1 MHGVSAPTW
10 LRVGLEASRDLPA
23 TIPAETPL
31 LPGTEIA
38 GLSWR
43 KFSGATLL
51 ATLVDDAD
59 AKTAAAQPFQFLE
72 RRRST
77 SVLSTLGTSLADVRR
92 ETREREAK
100 LGELWAAATPET
112 KLLTYIYLGT
122 EVIRAGQNMVGRE
135 HAESME
141 TLGKLARAVDTLRI
155 NSAYAEERGRED
167 SQLAGLLA
175 TATQKLQDQA
185 PALIETAQ
193 LERLV
198 LAAAEPFLIGK
209 SEKRSVLDL
218 RLEAATL
225 EGSALVI
232 NEAQRA
238 QKAGK
243 LELEGWN
250 QRFAGAIEKLPNAAS
265 PGGRA
270 LLALAADKNVV
281 LDADTRKALHVALR
295 KMGYYVQS
303 EDRLT
308 AAQVERAI
316 AENITEP
323 DLVFRDLLARA
334 GSPAGPLTIGVMDG
348 GFSTVHSALRDSL
361 FVNEDELPDRGRDA
375 DGDGARGNVHGHNFS
390 GGVPLDYVGYFGVE
404 EGLIAHGTHVA
415 GIATRGTDRI
425 QSFLVTRAAAASEL
439 AAAIELAIAQGAKI
453 INMSFSPWEA
463 DDVGAVRGCIERH
476 PEVLFVKAAGN
487 ENREVGGEKLPQA
500 TEVGAKVLPNL
511 LVVAA
516 SEEDGK
522 KQKMSNFGPEFVAV
536 AARGPQFSATT
547 RQFSEELFVWTGATS
562 QAAPFVTNTA
572 SKMKLLNPTLD
583 PLSIKNILIA
593 TSTRDP
599 EWSGLVEAGGLI
611 DPTRAMQAAALSYLI
626 EVKKLP
632 PDAAATR
639 LGIEQSAAA
648 GLLAALMPR

>member
-10 LRVGLEASRDLPA
+10 LRVGVDAAREAPPSGSTEAPA
-23 TIPAETPL
+23 

-72 RRRST
+72 RRRSE
-77 SVLSTLGTSLADVRR
+77 SVLSSLGTSLADVRR
-92 ETREREAK
+92 ETREREVK
-100 LGELWAAATPET
+100 LGELWSAATPET
-112 KLLTYIYLGT
+112 RLLAYMYLGT
-122 EVIRAGQNMVGRE
+122 EVVRAAKNLIGKE
-135 HAESME
+135 HAASLQK
-141 TLGKLARAVDTLRI
+141 LGQLASAVDNLRI
-155 NSAYAEERGRED
+155 TAASAKERGRED
-167 SQLAGLLA
+167 TELFRLLA
-175 TATQKLQDQA
+175 TATQNLQEQA

-193 LERLV
+193 LERLL

-243 LELEGWN
+243 LDLDTWT
-250 QRFAGAIEKLPNAAS
+250 QKFSGAIDKLPNAAS

-270 LLALAADKNVV
+270 LLALAADENVAV
-281 LDADTRKALHVALR
+281 DAEARKALHVALR
-295 KMGYYVQS
+295 KMGYYIQS
-303 EDRLT
+303 EERLT
-308 AAQVERAI
+308 AANVERAI
-316 AENITEP
+316 SENISEP

-334 GSPAGPLTIGVMDG
+334 GSPSGPLTIGVMDG

-361 FVNEDELPDRGRDA
+361 FVNEDELPDRSRDA
-375 DGDGARGNVHGHNFS
+375 DGDGARGDVHGHNFS
-390 GGVPLDYVGYFGVE
+390 GGVALDYVGYYGVE
-404 EGLIAHGTHVA
+404 EGMIAHGTHVA
-415 GIATRGTDRI
+415 GIAGRGTDRI
-425 QSFLVTRAAAASEL
+425 QSFLVTRAAAAEQL
-439 AAAIELAIAQGAKI
+439 AAAIELSIAQGAKI
-453 INMSFSPWEA
+453 INMSFSPWEE
-463 DDVGAVRGCIERH
+463 DDVAAVRGCIERH

-522 KQKMSNFGPEFVAV
+522 KQKMSNFGAGFVSV
-536 AARGPQFSATT
+536 AARGPQYSATT
-547 RQFSEELFVWTGATS
+547 EHFSEDMFVWTGATS
-562 QAAPFVTNTA
+562 QAAPFVTNVA
-572 SKMKLLNPTLD
+572 SKMKLLNPSLD
-583 PLSIKNILIA
+583 PQAIKQILVA
-593 TSTRDP
+593 TSTPDP
-599 EWSGLVEAGGLI
+599 AWSGLVEAGGLI
-611 DPTRAMQAAALSYLI
+611 DPTRALQAAALSYLI
-626 EVKKLP
+626 DVKKLEP
-632 PDAAATR
+632 SAAATR

-648 GLLAALMPR
+648 ELIAALMPR